1 MTDVSEQKNLPVKMV
16 QKFQT
21 NTFLASIFN
30 EERIGSLNFYHN
42 FLHHR
47 RFDVQKIIV
56 LQLFYVVQRSTNRGR
71 YTTKSWKNNI
81 QSK

>member
-1 MTDVSEQKNLPVKMV
+1 MVKNI
-16 QKFQT
+16 QT
-21 NTFLASIFN
+21 NTFLWSVFN

-47 RFDVQKIIV
+47 RFDVQKIRV

-71 YTTKSWKNNI
+71 
-81 QSK
+81 

>member
-1 MTDVSEQKNLPVKMV
+1 MV

-71 YTTKSWKNNI
+71 
-81 QSK
+81 

>member
-1 MTDVSEQKNLPVKMV
+1 MVKNI
-16 QKFQT
+16 QT
-21 NTFLASIFN
+21 NTFLGSVFN
-30 EERIGSLNFYHN
+30 EKRIGSLNFYHN

-71 YTTKSWKNNI
+71 YWKL
-81 QSK
+81 KGRDTETL